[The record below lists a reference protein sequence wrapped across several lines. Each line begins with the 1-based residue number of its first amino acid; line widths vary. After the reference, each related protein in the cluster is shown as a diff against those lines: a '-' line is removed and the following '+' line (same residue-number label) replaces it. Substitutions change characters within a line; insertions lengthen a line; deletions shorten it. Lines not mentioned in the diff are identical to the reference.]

1 MKLIIAVAAICI
13 APTLSTNTRKPSK
26 HGLTVDLPNISSAS
40 APAKGAT
47 VKATV
52 KFSAKCLACKAAA
65 KKEGAADP
73 GGLCTKLHLCDSA
86 PALAEASAVTSPTAV
101 HLNAA
106 TDSGPSS
113 LMEKVMA
120 ATHAVAELEGKGEA
134 RIDDTKRFEGV
145 VHAANGFEEHFEGT
159 EHTIIDIVN
168 AVKQG
173 GGEKKEDKVQRLRGA
188 KAKAKA
194 KATMPFV
201 GGQQALSSCK
211 ADGICCHQPS
221 CQSGPVQPGKCCSE
235 CCNGYHSTAACGSFY
250 RCGPK

>member
-194 KATMPFV
+194 KAKATMPFV
-201 GGQQALSSCK
+201 GGQQALSGCTP
-211 ADGICCHQPS
+211 DGTCCWHGAG
-221 CQSGPVQPGKCCSE
+221 CECCSHQF
-235 CCNGYHSTAACGSFY
+235 HSTAACGSLY

>member
-194 KATMPFV
+194 TMPFV
-201 GGQQALSSCK
+201 GGQQAPASCK
-211 ADGICCHQPS
+211 ADGICCNEDLY
-221 CQSGPVQPGKCCSE
+221 CSE
-235 CCNGYHSTAACGSFY
+235 CCNGSHTTAACGSLM